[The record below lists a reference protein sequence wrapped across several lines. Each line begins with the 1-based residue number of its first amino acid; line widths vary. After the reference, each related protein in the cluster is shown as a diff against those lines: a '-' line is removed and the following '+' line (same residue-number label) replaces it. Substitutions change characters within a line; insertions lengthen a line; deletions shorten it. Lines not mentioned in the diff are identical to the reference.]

1 MSHPPGDKRWAQ
13 HRLDSPVSC
22 HETPCIGTVVGGDG
36 HHPPSGTT
44 VNHVLPIPH
53 PHPQCSPPSEHCA
66 ASINKNILTPGF
78 LLSPGRCRLLETTVV
93 TQGVSYQ
100 H

>member
-22 HETPCIGTVVGGDG
+22 HETPCIETVVGGDG

-44 VNHVLPIPH
+44 VNHVLPVPH